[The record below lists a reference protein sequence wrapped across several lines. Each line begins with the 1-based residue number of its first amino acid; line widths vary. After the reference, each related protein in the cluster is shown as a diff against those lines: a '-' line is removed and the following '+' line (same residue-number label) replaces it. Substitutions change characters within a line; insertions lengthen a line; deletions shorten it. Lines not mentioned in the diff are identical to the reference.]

1 MRYFSQDRISVEP
14 GSSITIVNDDV
25 VSHSIVSGIILGS
38 ERDLSKGK
46 ICRDIDTTLPEGFST
61 MPQRVDS
68 PDCNFI
74 LDNRIITDVI
84 LPGESVSITFKE
96 PGFYRLID
104 PDYGWMSITAYVFP
118 DSDNLILGQGDNLG
132 N

>member
-1 MRYFSQDRISVEP
+1 
-14 GSSITIVNDDV
+14 
-25 VSHSIVSGIILGS
+25 
-38 ERDLSKGK
+38 
-46 ICRDIDTTLPEGFST
+46 

-68 PDCNFI
+68 PDCNFV

-84 LPGESVSITFKE
+84 LPGDSVSITFE
-96 PGFYRLID
+96 DPGFYRLID

-118 DSDNLILGQGDNLG
+118 NSDSLILGQGDNLG